1 MNNIQA
7 AMAIWL
13 GRRALDGDNNPGK
26 PIPEVGRDH
35 SDVVAAGPEHGK
47 EFALNMFMPLTLR

>member
-1 MNNIQA
+1 
-7 AMAIWL
+7 MAIWL